1 MTHRSDIQIRD
12 PFILVEG
19 DWYYLFGTT
28 DRDPWKE
35 GHSFLCWRSRD
46 LQWYEGPFTAF
57 APGEDFGGTIN
68 FWAPEVHKHQGRFY
82 MFASFL
88 RPGKQRGTMILR
100 SDVPMGPY
108 VPVSDKPYTP
118 GDWSCLDGTFF
129 HEDGKSY
136 SFFIHEWTQ
145 IKDGTVELT
154 ELKEDL
160 SGAAGE
166 SVTLFHGS
174 DAPWA
179 KDIADGGFVTDGPFV
194 WKLSTGRLA
203 MLWSGFGAEGYTLG
217 VAYSEGGV
225 RGPWV
230 QDPEPL
236 FRTDGG
242 HGMIFRTLEG
252 ELMLSLHSPNTTP
265 LERPHFFPI
274 VERDGRLCR
283 K

>member
-1 MTHRSDIQIRD
+1 MIHRTDIQIRD

-19 DWYYLFGTT
+19 DSYYLFGTT
-28 DRDPWKE
+28 DSDPWQE

-46 LQWYEGPFTAF
+46 LEWYEGPFTAF
-57 APGEDFGGTIN
+57 EPGEAFAGTIN
-68 FWAPEVHKHQGRFY
+68 FWAPEVHKVGERFY

-88 RPGKQRGTMILR
+88 RPGKQRGTMILGA
-100 SDVPMGPY
+100 DAPTGPY
-108 VPVSDKPYTP
+108 VPVSGKNYTP
-118 GDWSCLDGTFF
+118 SDWSCLDGTFF
-129 HEDGKSY
+129 RENGKNY

-145 IKDGTVELT
+145 IVDGTVELT

-160 SGAAGE
+160 SGPVGE
-166 SVTLFHGS
+166 PVTLFHGS

-179 KDIADGGFVTDGPFV
+179 KGFAGGGFVTDGPFV
-194 WKLSTGRLA
+194 WKLSTGCLA
-203 MLWSGFGAEGYTLG
+203 MLWSGFGTEGYTLG
-217 VAYSEGGV
+217 VAYSDGGV

-242 HGMIFRTLEG
+242 HGMIFRTPEG
-252 ELMLSLHSPNTTP
+252 KLMLSLHSPNTTP

-274 VERDGRLCR
+274 VEKDGKLCR
-283 K
+283 A

>member
-1 MTHRSDIQIRD
+1 MIYRGDIQIRD
-12 PFILVEG
+12 PFILVEDG
-19 DWYYLFGTT
+19 AYYLFGTT
-28 DRDPWKE
+28 DADPWRE
-35 GHSFLCWRSRD
+35 GHSFLCYKTSD
-46 LQWYEGPFTAF
+46 LEHYEGPFTAF
-57 APGEDFGGTIN
+57 EPGEDFAGTIN

-88 RPGKQRGTMILR
+88 RPGKQRGTMILC
-100 SDVPMGPY
+100 SDAPTGPY
-108 VPVSDKPYTP
+108 VPVSGETYTP
-118 GDWSCLDGTFF
+118 ADWSCLDGTFF
-129 HEDGKSY
+129 HESGRNY

-145 IKDGTVELT
+145 IMDGTVELT
-154 ELKEDL
+154 ELREDL
-160 SGAAGE
+160 SGPVGE
-166 SVTLFHGS
+166 SMTLFRGS

-179 KDIADGGFVTDGPFV
+179 KGFADGGFVTDGPFV

-217 VAYSEGGV
+217 VAYSDGGV
-225 RGPWV
+225 HGPWV

-236 FRTDGG
+236 FSTDGG

-274 VERDGRLCR
+274 REKDGKLRR
-283 K
+283 A